1 MAVCPSTLP
10 TPSLPRA
17 QVRWQSTSVPQ
28 VSLGVKR
35 GVLHVSHDL
44 ELECICS
51 DWVPRI
57 WLELPAQHR
66 VHGGQGVHG
75 VFYSNITTTLSPKP
89 GTSEFV
95 QLMPQQQPNSDLTH
109 LAFSPAAA
117 VAHVTLCLGE
127 DAPLA
132 PWPRAAQP
140 ASLAQDTSS
149 WSGEGGGAI
158 WLLACAA
165 AAEWSLI
172 SYQ

>member
-1 MAVCPSTLP
+1 MHLQRLGAAHLAGAAGT
-10 TPSLPRA
+10 TPRA
-17 QVRWQSTSVPQ
+17 WRA
-28 VSLGVKR
+28 R
-35 GVLHVSHDL
+35 GA
-44 ELECICS
+44 
-51 DWVPRI
+51 R
-57 WLELPAQHR
+57 R
-66 VHGGQGVHG
+66 VMLAW
-75 VFYSNITTTLSPKP
+75 FYSNITTTLSPKP